1 MAAHQSI
8 VTSLRVTIRGR
19 PNSGW
24 LVDGG
29 VLPEGTI
36 GIIRRSG
43 TNPWTR
49 EVEYDF
55 FPNNFTET
63 TDSELGSSEKI
74 VVLKNDVLCRLTDN
88 VPTTVS
94 IAVGGF
100 TRIRH
105 VRIAPTGVGILDR
118 CKIIFEGSE
127 FKIVPVNLSD
137 GNNWYVGRL
146 LHKTASESPLLYAD
160 YAKTQDVDFFRQR
173 PLPGPAVEPAVE
185 PVSSSLS
192 EEGDLGGSTVYLRPS
207 RYSSDEEGL

>member
-19 PNSGW
+19 PTSGR
-24 LVDGG
+24 LIEGG

-49 EVEYDF
+49 EAEYDF

-63 TDSELGSSEKI
+63 REESLGSSEKI

-94 IAVGGF
+94 IAEGGF

-105 VRIAPTGVGILDR
+105 VHIAASGVDVLDR
-118 CKIIFEGSE
+118 CKIIFEGTA
-127 FKIVPVNLSD
+127 FKIVPVDLPS
-137 GNNWYVGRL
+137 GTNWYVGRL

-160 YAKTQDVDFFRQR
+160 YAKTRDVDFFRQR
-173 PLPGPAVEPAVE
+173 PLPGPAVEAASVD
-185 PVSSSLS
+185 
-192 EEGDLGGSTVYLRPS
+192 GGLGGSFVYLQPS